1 MSQMKN
7 YKLKITNCKKFAK
20 IQMTIS
26 SAGHLPANCPDE
38 QLPPLVKLPPM
49 TREFLGLVDSLCK
62 VGCYFLPLGNFNFV
76 HVEIFPPL

>member
-1 MSQMKN
+1 
-7 YKLKITNCKKFAK
+7 
-20 IQMTIS
+20 MTIS

-62 VGCYFLPLGNFNFV
+62 VGCYFSPLGNFNFV
-76 HVEIFPPL
+76 NFEIFPPL

>member
-1 MSQMKN
+1 MSQMRN
-7 YKLKITNCKKFAK
+7 YKLKITNCKNTNDNFLP
-20 IQMTIS
+20 
-26 SAGHLPANCPDE
+26 GHLPANCPDE

>member
-1 MSQMKN
+1 MSQMGN
-7 YKLKITNCKKFAK
+7 YKLKITNCKNLQNTNDNFVP
-20 IQMTIS
+20 
-26 SAGHLPANCPDE
+26 GHLPANCPDE

-76 HVEIFPPL
+76 NFEIFPPL